1 MVGEDEKRQKLL
13 VERLEGGETL
23 MMSGLK
29 QLALRWVAAE
39 GSMHGRKTGNEE
51 ALVVD
56 VGSRW
61 SYSVLLRSPAPVG
74 LLGIVV
80 WLTCS

>member
-23 MMSGLK
+23 MSGLK

-39 GSMHGRKTGNEE
+39 GSMHGRRTGNEE
-51 ALVVD
+51 ALVVG
-56 VGSRW
+56 VGSHW

-74 LLGIVV
+74 LPGIVV
-80 WLTCS
+80 WLTCL